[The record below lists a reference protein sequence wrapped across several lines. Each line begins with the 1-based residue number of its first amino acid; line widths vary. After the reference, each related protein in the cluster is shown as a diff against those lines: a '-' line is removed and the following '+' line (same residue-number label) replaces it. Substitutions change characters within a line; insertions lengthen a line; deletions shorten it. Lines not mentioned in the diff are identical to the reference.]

1 MIGYQNQYAPQRAW
15 LAQAV
20 PTPPASAP
28 VVAPTT
34 VVAPA
39 PAPEEAQGTKVVKT
53 LLTLGVT
60 GAAALVG
67 VRAAMKEKG
76 LPKVAG
82 FVAAGGAGLLLL
94 ATLINVVSP
103 DTAKPLMIPFKFA
116 S

>member
-1 MIGYQNQYAPQRAW
+1 MIGYQNQYTPQRAW

-39 PAPEEAQGTKVVKT
+39 PPAGESQGTKVVKT

-60 GAAALVG
+60 GAAAIVG
-67 VRAAMKEKG
+67 VRAATKDKG
-76 LPKVAG
+76 ITRIAG